1 MDDMNVP
8 QTGPAPGPP
17 MLPADRPVGRRRFA
31 AGARWLAGLA
41 VAVVL
46 AGGSVLGM
54 SMRGSGGREAARA
67 VLRGGA
73 WGTAGGGPGR
83 GEPGAPPLAPA
94 GSVGHGITAAAGF
107 GARPGRV
114 AHRVRAR
121 LRACVAS
128 ARRLRA
134 GGHRAAARARLHS
147 CVRRYLRLR
156 AGLVRLR
163 LLARRALHGQIT
175 IAAKAG
181 PRTIAFE
188 RGSVQSLSAR
198 SVVVKAADGTVWTW
212 PVGRVSIIRKA
223 GQRVGPSAL
232 AAGQRVFV
240 IGQVTG
246 GAAHARR
253 VVIRA

>member
-1 MDDMNVP
+1 MDDMNIP
-8 QTGPAPGPP
+8 QTGPAPGQPTT
-17 MLPADRPVGRRRFA
+17 PAGRPVGRRRFGA
-31 AGARWLAGLA
+31 CARWLACLA

-54 SMRGSGGREAARA
+54 SMSGSGSPEAARA
-67 VLRGGA
+67 VLTGNA
-73 WGTAGGGPGR
+73 LGTGHPTTTS
-83 GEPGAPPLAPA
+83 A
-94 GSVGHGITAAAGF
+94 GSVGHGVTAAAGS

-114 AHRVRAR
+114 AHRVR
-121 LRACVAS
+121 
-128 ARRLRA
+128 
-134 GGHRAAARARLHS
+134 
-147 CVRRYLRLR
+147 LRLR
-156 AGLVRLR
+156 AGLVRLLR
-163 LLARRALHGQIT
+163 LARRALHGQIT
-175 IAAKAG
+175 VAAKAG

-212 PVGRVSIIRKA
+212 QVGRVTLILKA

-246 GAAHARR
+246 GADHARR

>member
-1 MDDMNVP
+1 
-8 QTGPAPGPP
+8 
-17 MLPADRPVGRRRFA
+17 
-31 AGARWLAGLA
+31 
-41 VAVVL
+41 
-46 AGGSVLGM
+46 
-54 SMRGSGGREAARA
+54 
-67 VLRGGA
+67 
-73 WGTAGGGPGR
+73 
-83 GEPGAPPLAPA
+83 
-94 GSVGHGITAAAGF
+94 
-107 GARPGRV
+107 
-114 AHRVRAR
+114 
-121 LRACVAS
+121 
-128 ARRLRA
+128 
-134 GGHRAAARARLHS
+134 
-147 CVRRYLRLR
+147 
-156 AGLVRLR
+156 VRLR

-212 PVGRVSIIRKA
+212 QIGRLTLILKA

-246 GAAHARR
+246 GADHARR

>member
-8 QTGPAPGPP
+8 QTGPAPGQP

-54 SMRGSGGREAARA
+54 SMSGSGSPEAARA
-67 VLRGGA
+67 VLTGSASGTSGG
-73 WGTAGGGPGR
+73 GTASGGTGR
-83 GEPGAPPLAPA
+83 PTMAPA

-134 GGHRAAARARLHS
+134 GGHRAAARARLLS
-147 CVRRYLRLR
+147 CVRRYLRPR

-212 PVGRVSIIRKA
+212 QIGRLTLILKA

-246 GAAHARR
+246 GADHARR

>member
-8 QTGPAPGPP
+8 QTGPAPGQP
-17 MLPADRPVGRRRFA
+17 MLPADRPVGRRRFG
-31 AGARWLAGLA
+31 AGARWLAGFA

-54 SMRGSGGREAARA
+54 SMSGSGSPEAARA
-67 VLRGGA
+67 VLTGSA
-73 WGTAGGGPGR
+73 LGTGHPTTTS
-83 GEPGAPPLAPA
+83 A
-94 GSVGHGITAAAGF
+94 GSVGHGVTAAAGS

-147 CVRRYLRLR
+147 CLLRYLRLR

-163 LLARRALHGQIT
+163 WLARRALHGQIT
-175 IAAKAG
+175 VAAKAG

-188 RGSVQSLSAR
+188 RGSVQSLSVR

-212 PVGRVSIIRKA
+212 QVGRVTLILKA

-246 GAAHARR
+246 GADHARR

>member
-1 MDDMNVP
+1 M
-8 QTGPAPGPP
+8 PAG
-17 MLPADRPVGRRRFA
+17 RPVGRRRFG

-54 SMRGSGGREAARA
+54 SMSGSGSPEAARA
-67 VLRGGA
+67 VVTGSA
-73 WGTAGGGPGR
+73 SGTTGGGSASGGSGHPTTTS
-83 GEPGAPPLAPA
+83 A
-94 GSVGHGITAAAGF
+94 GS

-147 CVRRYLRLR
+147 CLRRYLRLR

-212 PVGRVSIIRKA
+212 QIGRLTLILKA

-246 GAAHARR
+246 GADHARR

>member
-1 MDDMNVP
+1 MDDMNIP
-8 QTGPAPGPP
+8 QTGPALGQPTT
-17 MLPADRPVGRRRFA
+17 PAGCPVGRRRFG

-54 SMRGSGGREAARA
+54 SMSGSGSPEAARA
-67 VLRGGA
+67 VLTGSA
-73 WGTAGGGPGR
+73 LGTGHPTTTS
-83 GEPGAPPLAPA
+83 A
-94 GSVGHGITAAAGF
+94 GSVGHGVTAAAGS

-147 CVRRYLRLR
+147 CLLRYLRLR

-163 LLARRALHGQIT
+163 WLARRALHGQIT
-175 IAAKAG
+175 VAAKAG

-212 PVGRVSIIRKA
+212 EVGRVTLILKA

-246 GAAHARR
+246 GADHARR